1 MEEKKRKKMIK
12 DIEKAREKYAKNE
25 KKYLA
30 EMVHSFN
37 KRWNWTSNK
46 VGNEAGVK
54 YDSLIE
60 YMYLHKKVVENNPE
74 KFTKNGRDREN
85 LMNSLYGSIGCSYDN
100 KYFKP
105 CMKDLVNNDPDSF
118 LIIPIIYSRRTGDG
132 HSVSLLIQKEDD
144 KIKVRV
150 CNKGGQL
157 VPNEA
162 PNVDGKIS
170 LEHLNKIASFYHWED
185 WNDFSDKEKFD
196 IWDGISKQ
204 DKAEFLDSFAEVE
217 KLWVDLDTKQLKS
230 IYVYEFEE
238 SKKNIEAISKA
249 VRIGRH
255 ALTWRDLFSF
265 SRKEGASLGSVLR
278 DKSFLFVHKS
288 TEYPL
293 KELHHHAS
301 ECKLEN
307 YVSRSQMTG
316 ACGVKNVGLAFKY
329 TLGYKTKAII
339 KDKEYDQCKQIE
351 GMDEML
357 LKVAK
362 DEVKNQSYS
371 DLLDQNYAFFL
382 KNKKELAQETP
393 SMKIVKKEL
402 LIDVVNE
409 AGKKVGDVYTK
420 QFLINQE
427 DVKKE
432 LHNRLTGEEYLRKVA
447 ALNKNESKLSTKVSP
462 KAKKR
467 INTIIKKFSKKK
479 KAERPNSGLEI
490 SSSGLE
496 R

>member
-12 DIEKAREKYAKNE
+12 DIEKAREKYVKNE
-25 KKYLA
+25 KKYIA
-30 EMVHSFN
+30 EMSNIFN
-37 KRWNWTSNK
+37 QKWNWNSNMLD
-46 VGNEAGVK
+46 NEAGVK
-54 YDSLIE
+54 YDNLIE
-60 YMYLHKKVVENNPE
+60 YMYLYKKVVEKNPE
-74 KFTKNGRDREN
+74 QFTENGRERKN
-85 LMNSLYGSIGCSYDN
+85 LINSLNGSIGCSYDN

-118 LIIPIIYSRRTGDG
+118 LVIPIMYNRRTGDV
-132 HSVSLLIQKEDD
+132 HSVSLLIQKEDN

-170 LEHLNKIASFYHWED
+170 LEHLNKIASFYQWEN
-185 WNDFSDKEKFD
+185 WNDFSDKEKLD
-196 IWDGISKQ
+196 LWKSVSKE
-204 DKAEFLDSFAEVE
+204 DKAEFVESFAAVE

-238 SKKNIEAISKA
+238 SKENIEAISKA
-249 VRIGRH
+249 VRIGRY
-255 ALTWRDLFSF
+255 APTWRDFLSL
-265 SRKEGASLGSVLR
+265 SRKEGVSFGSFFQ
-278 DKSFLFVHKS
+278 DKYMLFFHKT
-288 TEYPL
+288 TEFPL

-301 ECKLEN
+301 GCKFEN
-307 YVSRSQMTG
+307 YVARTQMTG
-316 ACGVKNVGLAFKY
+316 ACIVKNIGLAFKY

-339 KDKEYDQCKQIE
+339 KDKEYDHCKQIE

-409 AGKKVGDVYTK
+409 AGEKVGDVLTN
-420 QFLINQE
+420 QFLINQK
-427 DVKKE
+427 DVKNE
-432 LHNRLTGEEYLRKVA
+432 LHNRKTGEEYLRKVA
-447 ALNKNESKLSTKVSP
+447 AVNKNESKSSP
-462 KAKKR
+462 EAKKR

-479 KAERPNSGLEI
+479 KAERSNSGLEI

>member
-12 DIEKAREKYAKNE
+12 DIEKAREKYVKNE
-25 KKYLA
+25 QKYIA
-30 EMVHSFN
+30 EMSHVFN
-37 KRWNWTSNK
+37 QKWNWTSNMLDNK
-46 VGNEAGVK
+46 VGVK
-54 YDSLIE
+54 YDNLIE
-60 YMYLHKKVVENNPE
+60 YMYLYKKVVEKNPE
-74 KFTKNGRDREN
+74 QFTENGRERKN
-85 LMNSLYGSIGCSYDN
+85 LINSLNGSIGCSYDN

-118 LIIPIIYSRRTGDG
+118 LVIPIMYNRRTGDV
-132 HSVSLLIQKEDD
+132 HSVSLLIQKEDN

-170 LEHLNKIASFYHWED
+170 LEHLNKIASFYQWEN
-185 WNDFSDKEKFD
+185 WNDFSDKEKLD
-196 IWDGISKQ
+196 LWKGVSKE
-204 DKAEFLDSFAEVE
+204 DKAECVESFAAVE
-217 KLWVDLDTKQLKS
+217 
-230 IYVYEFEE
+230 
-238 SKKNIEAISKA
+238 NIEAISKA
-249 VRIGRH
+249 VRIGRY
-255 ALTWRDLFSF
+255 APTWRDFLSL
-265 SRKEGASLGSVLR
+265 SRKEGVSFGSFFQ
-278 DKSFLFVHKS
+278 DKYMLFFHKT
-288 TEYPL
+288 TEFPL

-301 ECKLEN
+301 ECKFEN
-307 YVSRSQMTG
+307 YVARSQMTG
-316 ACGVKNVGLAFKY
+316 ACIVKNIGLAFKY

-409 AGKKVGDVYTK
+409 AGEKVGDVLTN
-420 QFLINQE
+420 QFLINQK
-427 DVKKE
+427 DVKNE
-432 LHNRLTGEEYLRKVA
+432 LHNRKTGEEYLRKVA
-447 ALNKNESKLSTKVSP
+447 AVNKKV
-462 KAKKR
+462 
-467 INTIIKKFSKKK
+467 SKKK
-479 KAERPNSGLEI
+479 KAERLNSGLE
-490 SSSGLE
+490 

>member
-12 DIEKAREKYAKNE
+12 DIEKAREKYVKNE
-25 KKYLA
+25 QKYIA
-30 EMVHSFN
+30 EMSHVFN
-37 KRWNWTSNK
+37 QKWNWTSNMLD
-46 VGNEAGVK
+46 NEAGVK
-54 YDSLIE
+54 YDNLIE
-60 YMYLHKKVVENNPE
+60 YMYLYKKVVEKNPE
-74 KFTKNGRDREN
+74 QFTENGRERKN
-85 LMNSLYGSIGCSYDN
+85 LINSLNGSIGCSYDN

-118 LIIPIIYSRRTGDG
+118 LVIPIMYNRRTGDV
-132 HSVSLLIQKEDD
+132 HSVSLLIQKEDN

-170 LEHLNKIASFYHWED
+170 LEHLNKIASFYQWEN
-185 WNDFSDKEKFD
+185 WNDFSDKEKLD
-196 IWDGISKQ
+196 LWKGVSKE
-204 DKAEFLDSFAEVE
+204 DKAECVESFAAVE
-217 KLWVDLDTKQLKS
+217 KLWVDLDTQQLKS

-238 SKKNIEAISKA
+238 SKENIEAISKA
-249 VRIGRH
+249 VRIGRY
-255 ALTWRDLFSF
+255 APTWRDFLSL
-265 SRKEGASLGSVLR
+265 SRKEGVSFGS
-278 DKSFLFVHKS
+278 FFHKT
-288 TEYPL
+288 TEFPL

-301 ECKLEN
+301 ECKFEN
-307 YVSRSQMTG
+307 YVARSQMTG
-316 ACGVKNVGLAFKY
+316 ACIVKNIGLAFKY

-409 AGKKVGDVYTK
+409 AGEKVGDVLTN
-420 QFLINQE
+420 QFLINQK
-427 DVKKE
+427 DVKNE
-432 LHNRLTGEEYLRKVA
+432 LHNRKTGEEYLRKVA
-447 ALNKNESKLSTKVSP
+447 AVNKKV
-462 KAKKR
+462 
-467 INTIIKKFSKKK
+467 SKKK
-479 KAERPNSGLEI
+479 KAERLNSGLE
-490 SSSGLE
+490 

>member
-1 MEEKKRKKMIK
+1 MIK
-12 DIEKAREKYAKNE
+12 DIEKAREKYVKNE
-25 KKYLA
+25 QKYIA
-30 EMVHSFN
+30 EMSHVFN
-37 KRWNWTSNK
+37 QKWNWTSNMLD
-46 VGNEAGVK
+46 NEAGVK
-54 YDSLIE
+54 YDNLIE
-60 YMYLHKKVVENNPE
+60 YMYLYKKVVEKNPE
-74 KFTKNGRDREN
+74 QFTENGRERKN
-85 LMNSLYGSIGCSYDN
+85 LINSLNSLNGSIGCSYDN

-118 LIIPIIYSRRTGDG
+118 LVIPIMYNRRTGDV
-132 HSVSLLIQKEDD
+132 HSVSLLIQKEDN

-170 LEHLNKIASFYHWED
+170 LEHLNKIASFYQWEN
-185 WNDFSDKEKFD
+185 WNDFSDKEKLD
-196 IWDGISKQ
+196 LWKGVSKE
-204 DKAEFLDSFAEVE
+204 DKAECVESFAAVE

-238 SKKNIEAISKA
+238 SKENIEAISKA
-249 VRIGRH
+249 VRIGRY
-255 ALTWRDLFSF
+255 APTWRDFLSL
-265 SRKEGASLGSVLR
+265 SRKEGVSFGSFFQ
-278 DKSFLFVHKS
+278 DKYMLFFHKT
-288 TEYPL
+288 TEFPL

-301 ECKLEN
+301 ECKFEN
-307 YVSRSQMTG
+307 YVARSQMTG
-316 ACGVKNVGLAFKY
+316 ACIVKNIGLAFKY

-409 AGKKVGDVYTK
+409 AGEKVGDVLTN
-420 QFLINQE
+420 QFLINQK
-427 DVKKE
+427 DVKNE
-432 LHNRLTGEEYLRKVA
+432 LHNRKTGEEYLRKVA
-447 ALNKNESKLSTKVSP
+447 AVNKKV
-462 KAKKR
+462 
-467 INTIIKKFSKKK
+467 SKKK
-479 KAERPNSGLEI
+479 KAERLNSGLE
-490 SSSGLE
+490 

>member
-1 MEEKKRKKMIK
+1 MIK
-12 DIEKAREKYAKNE
+12 DIEKAREKYVKNE
-25 KKYLA
+25 QKYIA
-30 EMVHSFN
+30 EMSHVFN
-37 KRWNWTSNK
+37 QKWNWTSNMLD
-46 VGNEAGVK
+46 NEAGVK
-54 YDSLIE
+54 YDNLIE
-60 YMYLHKKVVENNPE
+60 YMYLYKKVVEKNPE
-74 KFTKNGRDREN
+74 QFTENGRERKN
-85 LMNSLYGSIGCSYDN
+85 LINSLNGSIGCSYDN

-118 LIIPIIYSRRTGDG
+118 LVIPIMYNRRTGDV
-132 HSVSLLIQKEDD
+132 HSVSLLIQKEDN

-170 LEHLNKIASFYHWED
+170 LEHLNKIASFYQWEN
-185 WNDFSDKEKFD
+185 WNDFSDKEKLD
-196 IWDGISKQ
+196 LWKGVSKE
-204 DKAEFLDSFAEVE
+204 DKAECVESFAAVE
-217 KLWVDLDTKQLKS
+217 QLKA

-238 SKKNIEAISKA
+238 SKENIEAISKA
-249 VRIGRH
+249 VRIGRY
-255 ALTWRDLFSF
+255 APTWRDFLSL
-265 SRKEGASLGSVLR
+265 SRKEGVSFGSFFQ
-278 DKSFLFVHKS
+278 DKYMLFFHKT
-288 TEYPL
+288 TEFPL

-301 ECKLEN
+301 ECKFEN
-307 YVSRSQMTG
+307 YVARSQMTG
-316 ACGVKNVGLAFKY
+316 ACIVKNIGLAFKY

-409 AGKKVGDVYTK
+409 AGEKVGDVLTN
-420 QFLINQE
+420 QFLINQK
-427 DVKKE
+427 DVKNE
-432 LHNRLTGEEYLRKVA
+432 LHNRKTGEEYLRKVA
-447 ALNKNESKLSTKVSP
+447 AVNKKV
-462 KAKKR
+462 
-467 INTIIKKFSKKK
+467 SKKK
-479 KAERPNSGLEI
+479 KAERLNSGLE
-490 SSSGLE
+490 